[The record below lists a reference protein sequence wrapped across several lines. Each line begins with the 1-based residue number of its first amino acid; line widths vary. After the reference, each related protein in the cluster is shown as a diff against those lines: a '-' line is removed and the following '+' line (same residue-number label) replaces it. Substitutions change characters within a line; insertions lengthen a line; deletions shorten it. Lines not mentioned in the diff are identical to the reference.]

1 MEAKDKIIEALD
13 TMRKKAVADKEHFT
27 AVAYK
32 KVITQLKAFNKPITS
47 VDDIKGLPGI
57 GDKIQKKIVEILAT
71 GKLAAAEAAKAAVPL
86 DLYDALLDVYGI
98 GPAKARNLVEKTKVT
113 SIEDLRKKVTEDPK
127 LLNEV
132 QKLGLKYY
140 EDIKLRIPREEMV
153 QHEKLI
159 LENLDKKFKA
169 VIVGSYRRGAVSSG
183 DIDVLLMLPDS
194 MTESERSKL
203 FKEAI
208 ATYESKNYIKA
219 ILAKGDKKCL
229 AVSQLEGKPARR
241 LDLLLTPEAE
251 FAYAILY
258 FTGSDLFNVAF
269 RSYALSKGYTLNEHT
284 MKPTSD
290 APAPP
295 AMKEEKD
302 IFDFLGLEYVEPS
315 MRRGEADIRAKPS
328 EPLAK
333 PSEPLAKPIIKKV
346 KPRIVAKLQPKVEEK
361 KGGTRRRS
369 SSRSSRSSK
378 N

>member
-1 MEAKDKIIEALD
+1 MDTKGKIIEALD

-32 KVITQLKAFNKPITS
+32 KAITQLKSFDKPITS
-47 VDDIKGLPGI
+47 VEDVKGLPGI
-57 GDKIQKKIVEILAT
+57 GEKIQKKIAEILTT

-98 GPAKARNLVEKTKVT
+98 GPAKARNLVDKTKVT
-113 SIEDLRKKVTEDPK
+113 SIEDLRKKVAEDSK

-153 QHEKLI
+153 EHEKLI

-183 DIDVLLMLPDS
+183 DIDVLLMVEDS
-194 MTESERSKL
+194 VPEAERNKL

-208 ATYESKNYIKA
+208 TNFQTKHYIEA

-229 AVSQLEGKPARR
+229 AVSRLPGKPARR
-241 LDLLLTPEAE
+241 LDLLMTPQAE

-269 RSYALSKGYTLNEHT
+269 RSHALSKGYTLNEHT
-284 MKPTSD
+284 MTPLKD
-290 APAPP
+290 APVPP
-295 AMKEEKD
+295 PMKEEKD
-302 IFDFLGLEYVEPS
+302 IFTFLGLEYVEPN
-315 MRRGEADIRAKPS
+315 MRRSAADVKVAAPM
-328 EPLAK
+328 
-333 PSEPLAKPIIKKV
+333 KKF
-346 KPRIVAKLQPKVEEK
+346 KPRIVAKLQPKPAEEQ
-361 KGGTRRRS
+361 KGGTTRRRRRS
-369 SSRSSRSSK
+369 SSRSTQ

>member
-1 MEAKDKIIEALD
+1 MDTKEKIIEALD

-32 KVITQLKAFNKPITS
+32 KAITQIKGFDKSITS
-47 VDDIKGLPGI
+47 VDDVKGLPGI
-57 GDKIQKKIVEILAT
+57 GEKIQKKIAEILST

-86 DLYDALLDVYGI
+86 DLYDSLLDVYGI
-98 GPAKARNLVEKTKVT
+98 GPAKARTLVEKDKIT
-113 SIEDLRKKVTEDPK
+113 SIEDLRKKVKDDPK

-153 QHEKLI
+153 EHEKII
-159 LENLDKKFKA
+159 LENIDKKFKA
-169 VIVGSYRRGAVSSG
+169 VIVGSYRRGAATSG

-194 MTESERSKL
+194 TSEAERNKL

-208 ATYESKNYIKA
+208 SNYQSKNYIKD
-219 ILAKGDKKCL
+219 ILAQGDKKCL

-241 LDLLLTPEAE
+241 LDLLMTPEAE

-284 MKPTSD
+284 MKPTGD
-290 APAPP
+290 AAVPP
-295 AMKEEKD
+295 AMKDEKD
-302 IFDFLGLEYVEPS
+302 IFDFLGLEYVEPN
-315 MRRGEADIRAKPS
+315 MRRGAADVKPKA
-328 EPLAK
+328 PV
-333 PSEPLAKPIIKKV
+333 IKKY
-346 KPRIVAKLQPKVEEK
+346 KPRIVAKLDT
-361 KGGTRRRS
+361 GTRRRRSS
-369 SSRSSRSSK
+369 SSRSSRVSRSTK
-378 N
+378 D

>member
-32 KVITQLKAFNKPITS
+32 KAITQLKAFNKPITS

-333 PSEPLAKPIIKKV
+333 PIIKKV